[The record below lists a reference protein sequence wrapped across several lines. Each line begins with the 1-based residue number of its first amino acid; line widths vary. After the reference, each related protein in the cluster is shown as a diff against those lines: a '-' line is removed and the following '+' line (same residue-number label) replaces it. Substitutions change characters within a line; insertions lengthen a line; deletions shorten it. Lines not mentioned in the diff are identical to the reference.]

1 MQLVLHPALQVPVQL
16 LLQLSLHPPVQA
28 VEQLEHPA
36 VSAVPVQEVMQLD
49 EQAEV
54 QSVQGSFLQLLNK
67 RGNALE
73 KESIPMTGKVFLA
86 ASLKNSLLFCN
97 FLLFISCVFYVII
110 MLSKWVSAMRGI
122 VF

>member
-73 KESIPMTGKVFLA
+73 KERHRNRAL
-86 ASLKNSLLFCN
+86 
-97 FLLFISCVFYVII
+97 ISENNINLCQ
-110 MLSKWVSAMRGI
+110 MLSGNFKKKEDKLI
-122 VF
+122 DEEDE

>member
-1 MQLVLHPALQVPVQL
+1 MQL
-16 LLQLSLHPPVQA
+16 LLQLLLHPTVQA

-73 KESIPMTGKVFLA
+73 KESIPNTGKVFLA
-86 ASLKNSLLFCN
+86 ASLKNSLLFCKS
-97 FLLFISCVFYVII
+97 LFRIILFSLNSVFTVIN
-110 MLSKWVSAMRGI
+110 SD
-122 VF
+122 